1 MKEIIFSKS
10 ALKFLKK
17 QNKNTQIRLIKA
29 IKEIPNGDIKKL
41 QGFPF
46 KRLRVGTY
54 RVIFNEEGLIINI
67 INIGNRGDIYK

>member
-1 MKEIIFSKS
+1 MKQITFSKS

-17 QNKNTQIRLIKA
+17 QNKETQTRLLIA
-29 IKEIPNGDIKKL
+29 IKNIPNGDIKKL
-41 QGFPF
+41 QGYPY

-54 RVIFNEEGLIINI
+54 RIIFNEEGLIINI